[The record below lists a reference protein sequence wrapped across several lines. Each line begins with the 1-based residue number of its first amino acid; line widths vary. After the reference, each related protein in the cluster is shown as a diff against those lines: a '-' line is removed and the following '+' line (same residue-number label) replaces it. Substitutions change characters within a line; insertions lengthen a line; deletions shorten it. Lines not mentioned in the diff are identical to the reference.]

1 MQFWDVLT
9 YVAWS
14 LSAILLLWMLMD
26 AFMVS
31 SQYDEEFLMSAREGE
46 DEIEAEIAHGVHLE
60 KGNE

>member
-1 MQFWDVLT
+1 MGFWDILT
-9 YVAWS
+9 YLAWS
-14 LSAILLLWMLMD
+14 LSAIMLVWMLMD

-46 DEIEAEIAHGVHLE
+46 EVLEVEVAHGVHLE